1 MRKINLNAVTEN
13 ESKSPNSKYHHYTKD
28 VSVALGRD
36 PRSMDL
42 LKRHPF
48 DLAVTRIPP
57 GAVRCPYHAHSA
69 QWELYVV
76 ISGAGKV
83 RHEQG
88 VTGVSTGDVFLFG
101 PNEAHQI
108 INEGKEDFV
117 YYVIADNPIGATC
130 YYPDSRKWAVGQPSE
145 RIILKGN
152 ETEYWDGEE

>member
-13 ESKSPNSKYHHYTKD
+13 ELKSPKGKYHHHTKD

-36 PRSMDL
+36 SRSLDL

-57 GAVRCPYHAHSA
+57 GATRCPYHARSA

-76 ISGAGKV
+76 IAGAGKV
-83 RHEQG
+83 RHDQG
-88 VTGVSTGDVFLFG
+88 VTEVSIGDVFLFG

-108 INEGKEDFV
+108 INESKEDFV

-130 YYPDSRKWAVGQPSE
+130 YYPDSRKWAVAQPSE